1 MSGQVNVRNTY
12 YVMDT
17 PLVLQLIGMKPLPL
31 EIDGSKIEH
40 ILAHDGMSLDVLK
53 SLPAAISNPLMVLDS
68 YANRKVVVVE
78 LHDLNDATIIVPID
92 VDQRRGH
99 TIVNILNNA
108 YGKNPREKNPDG
120 SWTQKKGTDFS
131 WFVRE
136 NIEKGRVLYI
146 DIEKSTQWT
155 RSDRGDSPNGGN
167 SLNALSN
174 FIISEDFQKVKTRSD
189 LERFTKEKEE
199 EKNMSTYLDRDT
211 FFKDKEDGVN
221 LITNDSW
228 FKFDEKWL
236 HDWVEEQG
244 RWESFEHFEVTYTD
258 DDVYSA
264 KFDAEEAGLTIK
276 ETLTEEGTRKYGDT
290 EIQGWVENVMYQEM
304 SRIGEEKGAV
314 ITDTTADVYHQEIS
328 DSLTVAEESLEDNA
342 AKELRGIADDLH
354 TSMKNVEEAEQTCGA
369 DQETWDGYATRHEN
383 IVRRIEAAGD
393 ARSEGKSEEEC
404 SDALIDAQES
414 LREGTAYMEER
425 CAAILRR
432 EKEYQEELAG
442 LRARIEELER
452 EREVRAQLPEELARC
467 LAASTEFLAAVEDLR
482 REAKAQPRIIASEMY
497 STSRRAVKDA
507 YYSVKLAPTKVKN
520 YLRQRA
526 QKAIDGVL
534 HSVASVFDEG
544 IAALEQRRAGILRKS
559 HEMQSASEFYRDAL
573 EEALKDSKAERSM
586 ETERTIARSMAKA
599 GFGAYAIEKV
609 LRAESPYRKEMEQGD
624 AKNIAKDAVQ
634 ETKEQREEKTR

>member
-1 MSGQVNVRNTY
+1 MLEKSWDKMSIEEQERVRKEEQEKFSRMYPIVASANAIHANTAAAARKMAIEY
-12 YVMDT
+12 WKKNHPNGVTINTIIGDVDIDT
-17 PLVLQLIGMKPLPL
+17 KSIKDSLFHGLVQGKLDAVPTLKAGMEKAAY
-31 EIDGSKIEH
+31 ISTMKDFDG
-40 ILAHDGMSLDVLK
+40 
-53 SLPAAISNPLMVLDS
+53 NPLQNHFFL
-68 YANRKVVVVE
+68 YK
-78 LHDLNDATIIVPID
+78 
-92 VDQRRGH
+92 
-99 TIVNILNNA
+99 
-108 YGKNPREKNPDG
+108 
-120 SWTQKKGTDFS
+120 TDFS
-131 WFVRE
+131 GEE
-136 NIEKGRVLYI
+136 NYVLCRIRTNNAKQRLYI
-146 DIEKSTQWT
+146 HEVMKASEFVQQKSDALQSQLANGNHQQLRGIALYKNIITDFLQGVNGSFYPEKK
-155 RSDRGDSPNGGN
+155 
-167 SLNALSN
+167 
-174 FIISEDFQKVKTRSD
+174 E
-189 LERFTKEKEE
+189 EKE
-199 EKNMSTYLDRDT
+199 M
-211 FFKDKEDGVN
+211 
-221 LITNDSW
+221 
-228 FKFDEKWL
+228 
-236 HDWVEEQG
+236 
-244 RWESFEHFEVTYTD
+244 
-258 DDVYSA
+258 
-264 KFDAEEAGLTIK
+264 
-276 ETLTEEGTRKYGDT
+276 
-290 EIQGWVENVMYQEM
+290 
-304 SRIGEEKGAV
+304 AV
-314 ITDTTADVYHQEIS
+314 SNASMYHQEIA
-328 DSLTVAEESLEDNA
+328 DSLTVAEESLHEEDA
-342 AKELRGIADDLH
+342 AQLH
-354 TSMKNVEEAEQTCGA
+354 RAVKNLHVSMEKVEEAEQTCGA

-467 LAASTEFLAAVEDLR
+467 LAASTECLAAVEDLR

-497 STSRRAVKDA
+497 ATSRRAVKDA
-507 YYSVKLAPTKVKN
+507 YYSIKLAPTKVKN

>member
-1 MSGQVNVRNTY
+1 MLEKSWDKMSIEEQERVRKEEQEKFSRMYPIVASANAIHANTAAAARKMAIEY
-12 YVMDT
+12 WKKNHPNGVTINTIIGDVDIDT
-17 PLVLQLIGMKPLPL
+17 KSIKDSLFHGLVQGKLDAVPTLKAGMEKAAY
-31 EIDGSKIEH
+31 ISTMKDFDG
-40 ILAHDGMSLDVLK
+40 
-53 SLPAAISNPLMVLDS
+53 NPLQNHFFL
-68 YANRKVVVVE
+68 YK
-78 LHDLNDATIIVPID
+78 
-92 VDQRRGH
+92 
-99 TIVNILNNA
+99 
-108 YGKNPREKNPDG
+108 
-120 SWTQKKGTDFS
+120 TDFS
-131 WFVRE
+131 GEE
-136 NIEKGRVLYI
+136 NYVLCRIRTNNAKQRLYI
-146 DIEKSTQWT
+146 HEVMKASEFVQQKSDALQSQLANGNHQQLRGIALYKNMITDFLQGVNGSFYPEKK
-155 RSDRGDSPNGGN
+155 
-167 SLNALSN
+167 
-174 FIISEDFQKVKTRSD
+174 E
-189 LERFTKEKEE
+189 EKE
-199 EKNMSTYLDRDT
+199 M
-211 FFKDKEDGVN
+211 
-221 LITNDSW
+221 
-228 FKFDEKWL
+228 
-236 HDWVEEQG
+236 
-244 RWESFEHFEVTYTD
+244 
-258 DDVYSA
+258 
-264 KFDAEEAGLTIK
+264 
-276 ETLTEEGTRKYGDT
+276 
-290 EIQGWVENVMYQEM
+290 
-304 SRIGEEKGAV
+304 AV
-314 ITDTTADVYHQEIS
+314 SNASMYHQEIA
-328 DSLTVAEESLEDNA
+328 DSLTVAEESLHEGE
-342 AKELRGIADDLH
+342 AKQLH
-354 TSMKNVEEAEQTCGA
+354 SAVKNLHVSMEKVEEAEQTCGA

>member
-1 MSGQVNVRNTY
+1 MLEKSWDKMSIEEQERVRKEEQEKFSRMYPIVASANAIHANTAAAARKMAIEY
-12 YVMDT
+12 WKKNHPNGVTINTIIGDVDIDT
-17 PLVLQLIGMKPLPL
+17 KSIKDSLFHGLVQGKLDAVPTLKAGMEKAAY
-31 EIDGSKIEH
+31 ISTMKDFDG
-40 ILAHDGMSLDVLK
+40 
-53 SLPAAISNPLMVLDS
+53 NPLQNHFFL
-68 YANRKVVVVE
+68 YK
-78 LHDLNDATIIVPID
+78 
-92 VDQRRGH
+92 
-99 TIVNILNNA
+99 
-108 YGKNPREKNPDG
+108 
-120 SWTQKKGTDFS
+120 TDFS
-131 WFVRE
+131 GEE
-136 NIEKGRVLYI
+136 NYVLCRIRTNDAKQRLYI
-146 DIEKSTQWT
+146 HEVMKASEFVQQKSDALQSQLANGNHQQLRGIALYKNMITDFLQGVNGSFYPEK
-155 RSDRGDSPNGGN
+155 
-167 SLNALSN
+167 
-174 FIISEDFQKVKTRSD
+174 
-189 LERFTKEKEE
+189 KEE
-199 EKNMSTYLDRDT
+199 KKM
-211 FFKDKEDGVN
+211 
-221 LITNDSW
+221 
-228 FKFDEKWL
+228 
-236 HDWVEEQG
+236 
-244 RWESFEHFEVTYTD
+244 
-258 DDVYSA
+258 
-264 KFDAEEAGLTIK
+264 
-276 ETLTEEGTRKYGDT
+276 
-290 EIQGWVENVMYQEM
+290 
-304 SRIGEEKGAV
+304 AV
-314 ITDTTADVYHQEIS
+314 SNASMYHQEIA
-328 DSLTVAEESLEDNA
+328 DSLTVAEESLHEKDA
-342 AKELRGIADDLH
+342 AQLH
-354 TSMKNVEEAEQTCGA
+354 RAVKNLHVSMEKVEEAEQTCGA
-369 DQETWDGYATRHEN
+369 DQETWDGYAARHDN

>member
-1 MSGQVNVRNTY
+1 MLEKSWDKMSIEEQERVRKEEQEKFSRMYPIVASANAIHANTAAAARKMAIEY
-12 YVMDT
+12 WKKNHPNGVTINTIIGDVDIDT
-17 PLVLQLIGMKPLPL
+17 KSIKDSLFHGLVQGKLDAVPTLKAGMEKAAY
-31 EIDGSKIEH
+31 ISTMKDFDG
-40 ILAHDGMSLDVLK
+40 
-53 SLPAAISNPLMVLDS
+53 NPLQNHFFL
-68 YANRKVVVVE
+68 YK
-78 LHDLNDATIIVPID
+78 
-92 VDQRRGH
+92 
-99 TIVNILNNA
+99 
-108 YGKNPREKNPDG
+108 
-120 SWTQKKGTDFS
+120 TDFS
-131 WFVRE
+131 GEE
-136 NIEKGRVLYI
+136 NYVLCRIRTNNAKQRLYI
-146 DIEKSTQWT
+146 HEVMKASEFVQQKSDALQ
-155 RSDRGDSPNGGN
+155 SQLANGNHQQLRGIALYKNMITDFLQGVNG
-167 SLNALSN
+167 S
-174 FIISEDFQKVKTRSD
+174 FYPEQ
-189 LERFTKEKEE
+189 KEE
-199 EKNMSTYLDRDT
+199 KKM
-211 FFKDKEDGVN
+211 
-221 LITNDSW
+221 
-228 FKFDEKWL
+228 
-236 HDWVEEQG
+236 
-244 RWESFEHFEVTYTD
+244 
-258 DDVYSA
+258 
-264 KFDAEEAGLTIK
+264 
-276 ETLTEEGTRKYGDT
+276 
-290 EIQGWVENVMYQEM
+290 
-304 SRIGEEKGAV
+304 AV
-314 ITDTTADVYHQEIS
+314 SNAAMYHQEIA
-328 DSLTVAEESLEDNA
+328 DSLTVAEESLHEEE
-342 AKELRGIADDLH
+342 AKQLH
-354 TSMKNVEEAEQTCGA
+354 SAVKNLHVSMEKVEEAEQTCGA
-369 DQETWDGYATRHEN
+369 DQERWDGSAARHEY
-383 IVRRIEAAGD
+383 IVRRIEAAAA
-393 ARSEGKSEEEC
+393 ARSAGKSEEEC

>member
-1 MSGQVNVRNTY
+1 MLEKSWDKMSIEEQERVRKEEQEKFSRMYPIVASANAIHANTAAAARKMAIEY
-12 YVMDT
+12 WKKNHPNGVTINTIIGDVDIDT
-17 PLVLQLIGMKPLPL
+17 KSIKDSLFHGLVQGKLDAVPTLKAGMEKAAY
-31 EIDGSKIEH
+31 ISTMKDFDG
-40 ILAHDGMSLDVLK
+40 
-53 SLPAAISNPLMVLDS
+53 NPLQNHFFL
-68 YANRKVVVVE
+68 YK
-78 LHDLNDATIIVPID
+78 
-92 VDQRRGH
+92 
-99 TIVNILNNA
+99 
-108 YGKNPREKNPDG
+108 
-120 SWTQKKGTDFS
+120 TDFS
-131 WFVRE
+131 GEE
-136 NIEKGRVLYI
+136 NYVLCRIRTNDAKQRLYI
-146 DIEKSTQWT
+146 HEVMKASEFVQQKSDALQ
-155 RSDRGDSPNGGN
+155 SQLANGNHQQLRGIALYKNMITDFLKGVNG
-167 SLNALSN
+167 S
-174 FIISEDFQKVKTRSD
+174 FYPEQ
-189 LERFTKEKEE
+189 KEE
-199 EKNMSTYLDRDT
+199 KKM
-211 FFKDKEDGVN
+211 
-221 LITNDSW
+221 
-228 FKFDEKWL
+228 
-236 HDWVEEQG
+236 
-244 RWESFEHFEVTYTD
+244 
-258 DDVYSA
+258 
-264 KFDAEEAGLTIK
+264 
-276 ETLTEEGTRKYGDT
+276 
-290 EIQGWVENVMYQEM
+290 
-304 SRIGEEKGAV
+304 AV
-314 ITDTTADVYHQEIS
+314 SNATMYHQEIAN
-328 DSLTVAEESLEDNA
+328 SLTVAEESLHEEDA
-342 AKELRGIADDLH
+342 AQLH
-354 TSMKNVEEAEQTCGA
+354 RAVKNLHVSMEKVEEAEQTCGA
-369 DQETWDGYATRHEN
+369 DQETWDGYAARHEN

-507 YYSVKLAPTKVKN
+507 DYSVKLAPTKVKK

>member
-1 MSGQVNVRNTY
+1 MLEKSWDKMSIEEQERVRKEEQEKFSRMYPIVASANAIHANTAAAARKMAIEY
-12 YVMDT
+12 WKKNHPNGVTINTIIGDVDIDT
-17 PLVLQLIGMKPLPL
+17 KSIKDSLFHGLVQGKLDAVPTLKAGMEKAAY
-31 EIDGSKIEH
+31 ISTMKDFDG
-40 ILAHDGMSLDVLK
+40 
-53 SLPAAISNPLMVLDS
+53 NPLQNHFFL
-68 YANRKVVVVE
+68 YK
-78 LHDLNDATIIVPID
+78 
-92 VDQRRGH
+92 
-99 TIVNILNNA
+99 
-108 YGKNPREKNPDG
+108 
-120 SWTQKKGTDFS
+120 TDFS
-131 WFVRE
+131 GEE
-136 NIEKGRVLYI
+136 NYVLCRIRTNNAKQRLYI
-146 DIEKSTQWT
+146 HEVMKASEFVQQKSDALQSQLANGNHQQLRGIALYKNIITDFLQGVNGSFYPEKK
-155 RSDRGDSPNGGN
+155 
-167 SLNALSN
+167 
-174 FIISEDFQKVKTRSD
+174 E
-189 LERFTKEKEE
+189 EKE
-199 EKNMSTYLDRDT
+199 M
-211 FFKDKEDGVN
+211 
-221 LITNDSW
+221 
-228 FKFDEKWL
+228 
-236 HDWVEEQG
+236 
-244 RWESFEHFEVTYTD
+244 
-258 DDVYSA
+258 
-264 KFDAEEAGLTIK
+264 
-276 ETLTEEGTRKYGDT
+276 
-290 EIQGWVENVMYQEM
+290 
-304 SRIGEEKGAV
+304 AV
-314 ITDTTADVYHQEIS
+314 SNASMYHQEIA
-328 DSLTVAEESLEDNA
+328 DSLTVAEESLHEEDA
-342 AKELRGIADDLH
+342 AQLH
-354 TSMKNVEEAEQTCGA
+354 RAVKNLHVSMEKVEEAEQTCGA

-497 STSRRAVKDA
+497 ATSRRAVKDA
-507 YYSVKLAPTKVKN
+507 YYSIKLAPTKVKN

>member
-1 MSGQVNVRNTY
+1 MLEKSWDKMSIEEQERVRKEEQEKFSRMYPIVASANAIHANTAAAARKMAIEY
-12 YVMDT
+12 WKKNHPNGVTINTIIGDVDIDT
-17 PLVLQLIGMKPLPL
+17 KSIKDSLFHGLVQGKLDAVPTLKAGMEKAAY
-31 EIDGSKIEH
+31 ISTMKDFDG
-40 ILAHDGMSLDVLK
+40 
-53 SLPAAISNPLMVLDS
+53 NPLQNHFFL
-68 YANRKVVVVE
+68 YK
-78 LHDLNDATIIVPID
+78 
-92 VDQRRGH
+92 
-99 TIVNILNNA
+99 
-108 YGKNPREKNPDG
+108 
-120 SWTQKKGTDFS
+120 TDFS
-131 WFVRE
+131 GEE
-136 NIEKGRVLYI
+136 NYVLCRIRTNNAKQRLYI
-146 DIEKSTQWT
+146 HEVMKASEFVQQKSDALQSQLANGNHQQLRGIALYKNMITDFLQGVNGSFYPEKK
-155 RSDRGDSPNGGN
+155 
-167 SLNALSN
+167 
-174 FIISEDFQKVKTRSD
+174 E
-189 LERFTKEKEE
+189 EKE
-199 EKNMSTYLDRDT
+199 M
-211 FFKDKEDGVN
+211 
-221 LITNDSW
+221 
-228 FKFDEKWL
+228 
-236 HDWVEEQG
+236 
-244 RWESFEHFEVTYTD
+244 
-258 DDVYSA
+258 
-264 KFDAEEAGLTIK
+264 
-276 ETLTEEGTRKYGDT
+276 
-290 EIQGWVENVMYQEM
+290 
-304 SRIGEEKGAV
+304 AV
-314 ITDTTADVYHQEIS
+314 SNASMYHQEIA
-328 DSLTVAEESLEDNA
+328 DSLTVAEESLHEEE
-342 AKELRGIADDLH
+342 AKQLH
-354 TSMKNVEEAEQTCGA
+354 SAVKNLHVSMEKVEEAEQTCGA

-599 GFGAYAIEKV
+599 GFGVYAIEKV

>member
-1 MSGQVNVRNTY
+1 MLEKSWDKMSIEEQERVRSVEQKKFAQMQPIAASSNVIHEEITSVARKKAIAYWKKHYPHGVTIDTVIGDVQIDAKSIKDSLAHGIGQKKLDVIQTLNSGVTNAAYLGALRDFDGKPILNHFFLY
-12 YVMDT
+12 KADLDNEAHYVICRIKDAFNQKRLYIHEVAPEREFFKQKSDT
-17 PLVLQLIGMKPLPL
+17 LQTQPANQGYLQLRGIALF
-31 EIDGSKIEH
+31 
-40 ILAHDGMSLDVLK
+40 K
-53 SLPAAISNPLMVLDS
+53 SMI
-68 YANRKVVVVE
+68 
-78 LHDLNDATIIVPID
+78 
-92 VDQRRGH
+92 
-99 TIVNILNNA
+99 
-108 YGKNPREKNPDG
+108 
-120 SWTQKKGTDFS
+120 TDFL
-131 WFVRE
+131 
-136 NIEKGRVLYI
+136 KGV
-146 DIEKSTQWT
+146 
-155 RSDRGDSPNGGN
+155 NG
-167 SLNALSN
+167 S
-174 FIISEDFQKVKTRSD
+174 FYPEQ
-189 LERFTKEKEE
+189 KEE
-199 EKNMSTYLDRDT
+199 KKM
-211 FFKDKEDGVN
+211 
-221 LITNDSW
+221 
-228 FKFDEKWL
+228 
-236 HDWVEEQG
+236 
-244 RWESFEHFEVTYTD
+244 
-258 DDVYSA
+258 
-264 KFDAEEAGLTIK
+264 
-276 ETLTEEGTRKYGDT
+276 
-290 EIQGWVENVMYQEM
+290 
-304 SRIGEEKGAV
+304 AV
-314 ITDTTADVYHQEIS
+314 SNAAMYHQEIA
-328 DSLTVAEESLEDNA
+328 DSLTVAEESLHEKDA
-342 AKELRGIADDLH
+342 AQLH
-354 TSMKNVEEAEQTCGA
+354 RAVKNLHVSMEKVEEAEQTCGA
-369 DQETWDGYATRHEN
+369 DQETWDGYAARHEN

-507 YYSVKLAPTKVKN
+507 YYSIKLAPTKVKN

-624 AKNIAKDAVQ
+624 AKNITKDAVQ

>member
-1 MSGQVNVRNTY
+1 MLEKSWDKMSIEEQERVRKEEQEKFSRMYPIVASANAIHANTAAAARKMAIEY
-12 YVMDT
+12 WKKNHPNGVTINTIIGDVDIDT
-17 PLVLQLIGMKPLPL
+17 KSIKDSLFHGLVQGELDAVPTLKAGMEKAAY
-31 EIDGSKIEH
+31 ISTMKDFDG
-40 ILAHDGMSLDVLK
+40 
-53 SLPAAISNPLMVLDS
+53 NPLQNHFFL
-68 YANRKVVVVE
+68 YK
-78 LHDLNDATIIVPID
+78 
-92 VDQRRGH
+92 
-99 TIVNILNNA
+99 
-108 YGKNPREKNPDG
+108 
-120 SWTQKKGTDFS
+120 TDFS
-131 WFVRE
+131 GEE
-136 NIEKGRVLYI
+136 NYVLCRIRTNNAKQRLYI
-146 DIEKSTQWT
+146 HEVMKASEFVQQKSDALQSQLANGNHQQLRGIALYKNMITDFLQGVNGSFYPEKK
-155 RSDRGDSPNGGN
+155 
-167 SLNALSN
+167 
-174 FIISEDFQKVKTRSD
+174 E
-189 LERFTKEKEE
+189 EKE
-199 EKNMSTYLDRDT
+199 M
-211 FFKDKEDGVN
+211 
-221 LITNDSW
+221 
-228 FKFDEKWL
+228 
-236 HDWVEEQG
+236 
-244 RWESFEHFEVTYTD
+244 
-258 DDVYSA
+258 
-264 KFDAEEAGLTIK
+264 
-276 ETLTEEGTRKYGDT
+276 
-290 EIQGWVENVMYQEM
+290 
-304 SRIGEEKGAV
+304 AV
-314 ITDTTADVYHQEIS
+314 SNASMYHQEIA
-328 DSLTVAEESLEDNA
+328 DSLTVAEESLHEGE
-342 AKELRGIADDLH
+342 AKQLH
-354 TSMKNVEEAEQTCGA
+354 SAVKNLHVSMEKVEEAEQTCGA
-369 DQETWDGYATRHEN
+369 DQETWDGYAARHEN

>member
-1 MSGQVNVRNTY
+1 MNLMGRKKGNIMLEKSWDKMSIEEQERVRKEEQEKFSRMYPIVASANAIHANTAAAARKMAIEY
-12 YVMDT
+12 WKKNHPNGVTINTIIGDVDIDT
-17 PLVLQLIGMKPLPL
+17 KSIKDSLFHGLVQGKLDAVPTLKAGMEKAAY
-31 EIDGSKIEH
+31 ISTMKDFDG
-40 ILAHDGMSLDVLK
+40 
-53 SLPAAISNPLMVLDS
+53 NPLQNHFFL
-68 YANRKVVVVE
+68 YK
-78 LHDLNDATIIVPID
+78 
-92 VDQRRGH
+92 
-99 TIVNILNNA
+99 
-108 YGKNPREKNPDG
+108 
-120 SWTQKKGTDFS
+120 TDFS
-131 WFVRE
+131 GEE
-136 NIEKGRVLYI
+136 NYVLCRIRTNDAKQRLYI
-146 DIEKSTQWT
+146 HEVMKASEFVQQKSDALQ
-155 RSDRGDSPNGGN
+155 SQLANGNHQQLRGIALYKNMITDFLQGVNG
-167 SLNALSN
+167 S
-174 FIISEDFQKVKTRSD
+174 FYPEQ
-189 LERFTKEKEE
+189 KEE
-199 EKNMSTYLDRDT
+199 KKM
-211 FFKDKEDGVN
+211 
-221 LITNDSW
+221 
-228 FKFDEKWL
+228 
-236 HDWVEEQG
+236 
-244 RWESFEHFEVTYTD
+244 
-258 DDVYSA
+258 
-264 KFDAEEAGLTIK
+264 
-276 ETLTEEGTRKYGDT
+276 
-290 EIQGWVENVMYQEM
+290 
-304 SRIGEEKGAV
+304 AV
-314 ITDTTADVYHQEIS
+314 SNAAMYHQEIA
-328 DSLTVAEESLEDNA
+328 DSLTVAEESLHEEDA
-342 AKELRGIADDLH
+342 AQLH
-354 TSMKNVEEAEQTCGA
+354 RAVKNLHVSMEKVEEAEQTCGA

-573 EEALKDSKAERSM
+573 EEALKDSKSERSM

>member
-1 MSGQVNVRNTY
+1 MLEKSWDKMSIEEQERVRKEEQEKFSRMYPIVASANAIHANTAAAARKMAIEY
-12 YVMDT
+12 WKKNHPNGVTINTIIGDVDIDT
-17 PLVLQLIGMKPLPL
+17 KSIKDSLFHGLVQGKLDAVPTLKAGMEKAAY
-31 EIDGSKIEH
+31 ISTMKDFDG
-40 ILAHDGMSLDVLK
+40 
-53 SLPAAISNPLMVLDS
+53 NPLQNHFFL
-68 YANRKVVVVE
+68 YK
-78 LHDLNDATIIVPID
+78 
-92 VDQRRGH
+92 
-99 TIVNILNNA
+99 
-108 YGKNPREKNPDG
+108 
-120 SWTQKKGTDFS
+120 TDFS
-131 WFVRE
+131 GEE
-136 NIEKGRVLYI
+136 NYVLCRIRTNNAKQRLYI
-146 DIEKSTQWT
+146 HEVMKASEFVQQKSDALQ
-155 RSDRGDSPNGGN
+155 SQLANGNHQQLRGIALYKNMITDFLKGVNG
-167 SLNALSN
+167 S
-174 FIISEDFQKVKTRSD
+174 FYPEQ
-189 LERFTKEKEE
+189 KEE
-199 EKNMSTYLDRDT
+199 KKM
-211 FFKDKEDGVN
+211 
-221 LITNDSW
+221 
-228 FKFDEKWL
+228 
-236 HDWVEEQG
+236 
-244 RWESFEHFEVTYTD
+244 
-258 DDVYSA
+258 
-264 KFDAEEAGLTIK
+264 
-276 ETLTEEGTRKYGDT
+276 
-290 EIQGWVENVMYQEM
+290 
-304 SRIGEEKGAV
+304 AV
-314 ITDTTADVYHQEIS
+314 SNATMYHQEIAN
-328 DSLTVAEESLEDNA
+328 SLTVAEESLHEEDA
-342 AKELRGIADDLH
+342 AQLH
-354 TSMKNVEEAEQTCGA
+354 RAVKNLHVSMEKVEEAEQTCGA
-369 DQETWDGYATRHEN
+369 DQETWDGYAARHEN

-573 EEALKDSKAERSM
+573 EEALKDSKSERSM

>member
-1 MSGQVNVRNTY
+1 MLEKSWDKMSIEEQERVRKEEQEKFSRMYPIVASANAIHANTAAAARKMAIEY
-12 YVMDT
+12 WKKNHPNGVTINTIIGDVDIDT
-17 PLVLQLIGMKPLPL
+17 KSIKDSLFHGLVQGKLDAVPTLKAGMEKAAY
-31 EIDGSKIEH
+31 ISTMKDFDG
-40 ILAHDGMSLDVLK
+40 
-53 SLPAAISNPLMVLDS
+53 NPLQNHFFL
-68 YANRKVVVVE
+68 YK
-78 LHDLNDATIIVPID
+78 
-92 VDQRRGH
+92 
-99 TIVNILNNA
+99 
-108 YGKNPREKNPDG
+108 
-120 SWTQKKGTDFS
+120 TDFS
-131 WFVRE
+131 GEE
-136 NIEKGRVLYI
+136 NYVLCRIRTNDAKQRLYI
-146 DIEKSTQWT
+146 HEVMKASEFVQQKSDALQ
-155 RSDRGDSPNGGN
+155 SQLANGNHQQLRGIALYKNMITDFLKGVNG
-167 SLNALSN
+167 S
-174 FIISEDFQKVKTRSD
+174 FYPEQ
-189 LERFTKEKEE
+189 KEE
-199 EKNMSTYLDRDT
+199 KKM
-211 FFKDKEDGVN
+211 
-221 LITNDSW
+221 
-228 FKFDEKWL
+228 
-236 HDWVEEQG
+236 
-244 RWESFEHFEVTYTD
+244 
-258 DDVYSA
+258 
-264 KFDAEEAGLTIK
+264 
-276 ETLTEEGTRKYGDT
+276 
-290 EIQGWVENVMYQEM
+290 
-304 SRIGEEKGAV
+304 AV
-314 ITDTTADVYHQEIS
+314 SNATMYHQEIAN
-328 DSLTVAEESLEDNA
+328 SLTVAEESLHEEDA
-342 AKELRGIADDLH
+342 AQLH
-354 TSMKNVEEAEQTCGA
+354 RAVKNLHVSMEKVEEAEQTCGA
-369 DQETWDGYATRHEN
+369 DQETWDGYAARHEN

-507 YYSVKLAPTKVKN
+507 YYSIKLAPTKVKN

-586 ETERTIARSMAKA
+586 ETERTIARNMAKA

>member
-1 MSGQVNVRNTY
+1 MLEKSWDKMSIEEQERVRKEEQEKFSRMYPIVASANAIHANTAAAARKMAIEY
-12 YVMDT
+12 WKKNHPNGVTINTIIGDVDIDT
-17 PLVLQLIGMKPLPL
+17 KSIKDSLFHGLVQGKLDAVPTLKAGMEKAAY
-31 EIDGSKIEH
+31 ISTMKDFDG
-40 ILAHDGMSLDVLK
+40 
-53 SLPAAISNPLMVLDS
+53 NPLQNHFFL
-68 YANRKVVVVE
+68 YK
-78 LHDLNDATIIVPID
+78 
-92 VDQRRGH
+92 
-99 TIVNILNNA
+99 
-108 YGKNPREKNPDG
+108 
-120 SWTQKKGTDFS
+120 TDFS
-131 WFVRE
+131 GEE
-136 NIEKGRVLYI
+136 NYVLCRIRTNDAKQRLYI
-146 DIEKSTQWT
+146 HEVMKASEFVQQKSDALQ
-155 RSDRGDSPNGGN
+155 SQLANGNHQQLRGIALYKNMITDFLKGVNG
-167 SLNALSN
+167 S
-174 FIISEDFQKVKTRSD
+174 FYPEQ
-189 LERFTKEKEE
+189 KEE
-199 EKNMSTYLDRDT
+199 KKM
-211 FFKDKEDGVN
+211 
-221 LITNDSW
+221 
-228 FKFDEKWL
+228 
-236 HDWVEEQG
+236 
-244 RWESFEHFEVTYTD
+244 
-258 DDVYSA
+258 
-264 KFDAEEAGLTIK
+264 
-276 ETLTEEGTRKYGDT
+276 
-290 EIQGWVENVMYQEM
+290 
-304 SRIGEEKGAV
+304 AV
-314 ITDTTADVYHQEIS
+314 SNAAMYHQEIA
-328 DSLTVAEESLEDNA
+328 DSLTVAEESLHEEDA
-342 AKELRGIADDLH
+342 AQLH
-354 TSMKNVEEAEQTCGA
+354 RAVKNLHVSMEKVEEAEQTCGA
-369 DQETWDGYATRHEN
+369 DQETWDGYAARHEN

>member
-1 MSGQVNVRNTY
+1 MLEKSWDKMSIEEQERVRKEEQEKFSRMYPIVASANAIHANTAAAARKMAIEYWKKNHPNGVTVNTIIGDVDI
-12 YVMDT
+12 DT
-17 PLVLQLIGMKPLPL
+17 KSIKDSLFHGLVQGKLDAVPTLKAGMEKAAY
-31 EIDGSKIEH
+31 ISTMKDFDG
-40 ILAHDGMSLDVLK
+40 
-53 SLPAAISNPLMVLDS
+53 NPLQNHFFL
-68 YANRKVVVVE
+68 YK
-78 LHDLNDATIIVPID
+78 
-92 VDQRRGH
+92 
-99 TIVNILNNA
+99 
-108 YGKNPREKNPDG
+108 
-120 SWTQKKGTDFS
+120 TDFS
-131 WFVRE
+131 GEE
-136 NIEKGRVLYI
+136 NYVLCRIRTNDAKQRLYI
-146 DIEKSTQWT
+146 HEVMKASEFVQQKSDALQSQLANGNHQQLRGIALYKNMITDFLQGVNGSFYPEK
-155 RSDRGDSPNGGN
+155 
-167 SLNALSN
+167 
-174 FIISEDFQKVKTRSD
+174 
-189 LERFTKEKEE
+189 KEE
-199 EKNMSTYLDRDT
+199 KKM
-211 FFKDKEDGVN
+211 
-221 LITNDSW
+221 
-228 FKFDEKWL
+228 
-236 HDWVEEQG
+236 
-244 RWESFEHFEVTYTD
+244 
-258 DDVYSA
+258 
-264 KFDAEEAGLTIK
+264 
-276 ETLTEEGTRKYGDT
+276 
-290 EIQGWVENVMYQEM
+290 
-304 SRIGEEKGAV
+304 AV
-314 ITDTTADVYHQEIS
+314 SNASMYHQEIA
-328 DSLTVAEESLEDNA
+328 DSLTVAEESLHEKDA
-342 AKELRGIADDLH
+342 AQLH
-354 TSMKNVEEAEQTCGA
+354 RAVKNLHVSMEKVEEAEQTCGA
-369 DQETWDGYATRHEN
+369 DQETWDGYAARHDN

>member
-1 MSGQVNVRNTY
+1 MLEKSWDKMSIEEQERVRKEEQEKFSRMYPIVASANAIHANTAAAARKMAIEY
-12 YVMDT
+12 WKKNHPNGVTINTIIGDVDIDT
-17 PLVLQLIGMKPLPL
+17 KSIKDSLFHGLVQGKLDAVPTLKAGMEKAAY
-31 EIDGSKIEH
+31 ISTMKDFDG
-40 ILAHDGMSLDVLK
+40 
-53 SLPAAISNPLMVLDS
+53 NPLQNHFFL
-68 YANRKVVVVE
+68 YK
-78 LHDLNDATIIVPID
+78 
-92 VDQRRGH
+92 
-99 TIVNILNNA
+99 
-108 YGKNPREKNPDG
+108 
-120 SWTQKKGTDFS
+120 TDFS
-131 WFVRE
+131 GEE
-136 NIEKGRVLYI
+136 NYVLCRIRTNDAKQRLYI
-146 DIEKSTQWT
+146 HEVMKASEFVQQKSDALQ
-155 RSDRGDSPNGGN
+155 SQLANGNHQQLRGIALYKNMITDFLQGVNG
-167 SLNALSN
+167 S
-174 FIISEDFQKVKTRSD
+174 FYPEQ
-189 LERFTKEKEE
+189 KEE
-199 EKNMSTYLDRDT
+199 KKM
-211 FFKDKEDGVN
+211 
-221 LITNDSW
+221 
-228 FKFDEKWL
+228 
-236 HDWVEEQG
+236 
-244 RWESFEHFEVTYTD
+244 
-258 DDVYSA
+258 
-264 KFDAEEAGLTIK
+264 
-276 ETLTEEGTRKYGDT
+276 
-290 EIQGWVENVMYQEM
+290 
-304 SRIGEEKGAV
+304 AV
-314 ITDTTADVYHQEIS
+314 SNAAMYHQEIAN
-328 DSLTVAEESLEDNA
+328 SLTSAEEFLHEEDA
-342 AKELRGIADDLH
+342 AQLH
-354 TSMKNVEEAEQTCGA
+354 RAVKNLHVSMEKVEEAEQTCGA
-369 DQETWDGYATRHEN
+369 DQETWDGYAARHEN

-609 LRAESPYRKEMEQGD
+609 LRSESPYRKEMEQGD

>member
-1 MSGQVNVRNTY
+1 MLEKSWDKMSIEEQERVRKEEQEKFSRMYPIVASANAIHANTAAAARKMAIEY
-12 YVMDT
+12 WKKNHPNGVTINTIIGDVDIDT
-17 PLVLQLIGMKPLPL
+17 KSIKDSLFHGLVQGKLDAVPTLKAGMEKAAY
-31 EIDGSKIEH
+31 ISTMKDFDG
-40 ILAHDGMSLDVLK
+40 
-53 SLPAAISNPLMVLDS
+53 NPLQNHFFL
-68 YANRKVVVVE
+68 YK
-78 LHDLNDATIIVPID
+78 
-92 VDQRRGH
+92 
-99 TIVNILNNA
+99 
-108 YGKNPREKNPDG
+108 
-120 SWTQKKGTDFS
+120 TDFS
-131 WFVRE
+131 GEE
-136 NIEKGRVLYI
+136 NYVLCRIRTNDAKQRLYI
-146 DIEKSTQWT
+146 HEVMKASEFVQQKSDALQSQLANGNHQQLRGIALYKNMITDFLQGVNGSFYPEK
-155 RSDRGDSPNGGN
+155 
-167 SLNALSN
+167 
-174 FIISEDFQKVKTRSD
+174 
-189 LERFTKEKEE
+189 KEE
-199 EKNMSTYLDRDT
+199 KKM
-211 FFKDKEDGVN
+211 
-221 LITNDSW
+221 
-228 FKFDEKWL
+228 
-236 HDWVEEQG
+236 
-244 RWESFEHFEVTYTD
+244 
-258 DDVYSA
+258 
-264 KFDAEEAGLTIK
+264 
-276 ETLTEEGTRKYGDT
+276 
-290 EIQGWVENVMYQEM
+290 
-304 SRIGEEKGAV
+304 AV
-314 ITDTTADVYHQEIS
+314 SNASMYHQEIA
-328 DSLTVAEESLEDNA
+328 DSLTVAEESLHEKDA
-342 AKELRGIADDLH
+342 AQLH
-354 TSMKNVEEAEQTCGA
+354 RAVKNLHVSMEKVEEAEQTCGA
-369 DQETWDGYATRHEN
+369 DQETWDGYAARHDN

-507 YYSVKLAPTKVKN
+507 YYSIKLAPTKVKN

-573 EEALKDSKAERSM
+573 EKALKDSKSERSM

>member
-1 MSGQVNVRNTY
+1 MNLMGRKKGNIMLEKSWDKMSIEEQERVRKEEQEKFSRMYPIVASANAIHANTAAAARKMAIEY
-12 YVMDT
+12 WKKNHPNGVTINTIIGDVDIDT
-17 PLVLQLIGMKPLPL
+17 KSIKDSLFHGLVQGKLDAVPTLKAGMEKAAY
-31 EIDGSKIEH
+31 ISTMKDFDG
-40 ILAHDGMSLDVLK
+40 
-53 SLPAAISNPLMVLDS
+53 NPLQNHFFL
-68 YANRKVVVVE
+68 YK
-78 LHDLNDATIIVPID
+78 
-92 VDQRRGH
+92 
-99 TIVNILNNA
+99 
-108 YGKNPREKNPDG
+108 
-120 SWTQKKGTDFS
+120 TDFS
-131 WFVRE
+131 GEE
-136 NIEKGRVLYI
+136 NYVLCRIRTNDAKQRLYI
-146 DIEKSTQWT
+146 HEVMKASEFVQQKSDALQ
-155 RSDRGDSPNGGN
+155 SQLANGNHQQLRGIALYKNMITDFLKGVNG
-167 SLNALSN
+167 S
-174 FIISEDFQKVKTRSD
+174 FYPEQ
-189 LERFTKEKEE
+189 KEE
-199 EKNMSTYLDRDT
+199 KKM
-211 FFKDKEDGVN
+211 
-221 LITNDSW
+221 
-228 FKFDEKWL
+228 
-236 HDWVEEQG
+236 
-244 RWESFEHFEVTYTD
+244 
-258 DDVYSA
+258 
-264 KFDAEEAGLTIK
+264 
-276 ETLTEEGTRKYGDT
+276 
-290 EIQGWVENVMYQEM
+290 
-304 SRIGEEKGAV
+304 AV
-314 ITDTTADVYHQEIS
+314 SNATMYHQEIAN
-328 DSLTVAEESLEDNA
+328 SLTVAEESLHEKDA
-342 AKELRGIADDLH
+342 AQLH
-354 TSMKNVEEAEQTCGA
+354 RAVKNLHVSMEKVEEAEQTCGA
-369 DQETWDGYATRHEN
+369 DQETWDGYAARHDN

-573 EEALKDSKAERSM
+573 EEALKDSKSERSM

>member
-1 MSGQVNVRNTY
+1 MLEKSWDKMSIEEQERVRKEEQEKFSRMYPIVASANAIHANTAAAARKMAIEY
-12 YVMDT
+12 WKKNHPNGVTINTIIGDVDIDT
-17 PLVLQLIGMKPLPL
+17 KSIKDSLFHGLVQGKLDAVPTLKAGMEKAAY
-31 EIDGSKIEH
+31 ISTMKDFDG
-40 ILAHDGMSLDVLK
+40 
-53 SLPAAISNPLMVLDS
+53 NPLQNHFFL
-68 YANRKVVVVE
+68 YK
-78 LHDLNDATIIVPID
+78 
-92 VDQRRGH
+92 
-99 TIVNILNNA
+99 
-108 YGKNPREKNPDG
+108 
-120 SWTQKKGTDFS
+120 TDFS
-131 WFVRE
+131 GEE
-136 NIEKGRVLYI
+136 NYVLCRIRTNDAKQRLYI
-146 DIEKSTQWT
+146 HEVMKASEFVQQKSDALQ
-155 RSDRGDSPNGGN
+155 SQLANGNHQQLRGIALYKNMITDFLKGVNG
-167 SLNALSN
+167 S
-174 FIISEDFQKVKTRSD
+174 FYPEQ
-189 LERFTKEKEE
+189 KEE
-199 EKNMSTYLDRDT
+199 KKM
-211 FFKDKEDGVN
+211 
-221 LITNDSW
+221 
-228 FKFDEKWL
+228 
-236 HDWVEEQG
+236 
-244 RWESFEHFEVTYTD
+244 
-258 DDVYSA
+258 
-264 KFDAEEAGLTIK
+264 
-276 ETLTEEGTRKYGDT
+276 
-290 EIQGWVENVMYQEM
+290 
-304 SRIGEEKGAV
+304 AV
-314 ITDTTADVYHQEIS
+314 SNATMYHQEIA
-328 DSLTVAEESLEDNA
+328 DSLTVAEESLHEEDA
-342 AKELRGIADDLH
+342 AQLH
-354 TSMKNVEEAEQTCGA
+354 RAVKNLHVSMEKVEEAEQTCGA
-369 DQETWDGYATRHEN
+369 DQETWDGYAARHEN

-573 EEALKDSKAERSM
+573 EEALKDSKSERSM

>member
-1 MSGQVNVRNTY
+1 MLEKSWDKMSIEEQERVRKEEQEKFSRMYPIVASANAIHANTAAAARKMAIEY
-12 YVMDT
+12 WKKNHPNGVTINTIIGDVDIDT
-17 PLVLQLIGMKPLPL
+17 KSIKDSLFHGLVQGKLDAVPTLKAGMEKAAY
-31 EIDGSKIEH
+31 ISTMKDFDG
-40 ILAHDGMSLDVLK
+40 
-53 SLPAAISNPLMVLDS
+53 NPLQNHFFL
-68 YANRKVVVVE
+68 YK
-78 LHDLNDATIIVPID
+78 
-92 VDQRRGH
+92 
-99 TIVNILNNA
+99 
-108 YGKNPREKNPDG
+108 
-120 SWTQKKGTDFS
+120 TDFS
-131 WFVRE
+131 GEE
-136 NIEKGRVLYI
+136 NYVLCRIRTNNAKQRLYI
-146 DIEKSTQWT
+146 HEVMKASEFVQQKSDALQ
-155 RSDRGDSPNGGN
+155 SQLANGNHQQLRGIALYKNMITDFLQGVNG
-167 SLNALSN
+167 S
-174 FIISEDFQKVKTRSD
+174 FYPEQK
-189 LERFTKEKEE
+189 EEKE
-199 EKNMSTYLDRDT
+199 M
-211 FFKDKEDGVN
+211 
-221 LITNDSW
+221 
-228 FKFDEKWL
+228 
-236 HDWVEEQG
+236 
-244 RWESFEHFEVTYTD
+244 
-258 DDVYSA
+258 
-264 KFDAEEAGLTIK
+264 
-276 ETLTEEGTRKYGDT
+276 
-290 EIQGWVENVMYQEM
+290 
-304 SRIGEEKGAV
+304 AV
-314 ITDTTADVYHQEIS
+314 SNASMYHQEIAN
-328 DSLTVAEESLEDNA
+328 SLTVAEESLHEEDA
-342 AKELRGIADDLH
+342 AQLH
-354 TSMKNVEEAEQTCGA
+354 RAVKNLHVSMEKVEEAEQTCGA
-369 DQETWDGYATRHEN
+369 DQETWDGYAARHEN

-393 ARSEGKSEEEC
+393 ARSEGKSEDEC

>member
-1 MSGQVNVRNTY
+1 MLEKSWDKMSIEEQERVRKEEQEKFSRMYPIVASANAIHANTAAAARKMAIEYWKKNHPNGVTVNTIIGDVDI
-12 YVMDT
+12 DT
-17 PLVLQLIGMKPLPL
+17 KSIKDSLFHGLVQGKLDAVPTLKAGMEKAAY
-31 EIDGSKIEH
+31 ISTMKDFDG
-40 ILAHDGMSLDVLK
+40 
-53 SLPAAISNPLMVLDS
+53 NPLQNHFFL
-68 YANRKVVVVE
+68 YK
-78 LHDLNDATIIVPID
+78 
-92 VDQRRGH
+92 
-99 TIVNILNNA
+99 
-108 YGKNPREKNPDG
+108 
-120 SWTQKKGTDFS
+120 TDFS
-131 WFVRE
+131 GEE
-136 NIEKGRVLYI
+136 NYVLCRIRTNNAKQRLYI
-146 DIEKSTQWT
+146 HEVMKASEFVQQKSDALQSQLANGNHQQLRGIALYKNMITDFLQGVNGSFYPEKK
-155 RSDRGDSPNGGN
+155 
-167 SLNALSN
+167 
-174 FIISEDFQKVKTRSD
+174 E
-189 LERFTKEKEE
+189 EKE
-199 EKNMSTYLDRDT
+199 M
-211 FFKDKEDGVN
+211 
-221 LITNDSW
+221 
-228 FKFDEKWL
+228 
-236 HDWVEEQG
+236 
-244 RWESFEHFEVTYTD
+244 
-258 DDVYSA
+258 
-264 KFDAEEAGLTIK
+264 
-276 ETLTEEGTRKYGDT
+276 
-290 EIQGWVENVMYQEM
+290 
-304 SRIGEEKGAV
+304 AV
-314 ITDTTADVYHQEIS
+314 SNASMYHQEIA
-328 DSLTVAEESLEDNA
+328 DSLTVAEESLHEEE
-342 AKELRGIADDLH
+342 AKQLH
-354 TSMKNVEEAEQTCGA
+354 SAVKNLHVSMEKVEEAEQTCGA

-507 YYSVKLAPTKVKN
+507 YYSIKLAPTKVKN

-573 EEALKDSKAERSM
+573 EEALKDSKSERSM

>member
-1 MSGQVNVRNTY
+1 MLEKSWDKMSIEEQERVRKEEQEKFSRMYPIVASANAIHANTAAAARKMAIEY
-12 YVMDT
+12 WKKNHPNGVTINTIIGDVDIDT
-17 PLVLQLIGMKPLPL
+17 KSIKDSLFHGLVQGKLDAVPTLKAGMEKAAY
-31 EIDGSKIEH
+31 ISTMKDFDG
-40 ILAHDGMSLDVLK
+40 
-53 SLPAAISNPLMVLDS
+53 NPLQNHFFL
-68 YANRKVVVVE
+68 YK
-78 LHDLNDATIIVPID
+78 
-92 VDQRRGH
+92 
-99 TIVNILNNA
+99 
-108 YGKNPREKNPDG
+108 
-120 SWTQKKGTDFS
+120 TDFS
-131 WFVRE
+131 GEE
-136 NIEKGRVLYI
+136 NYVLCRIRTNNAKQRLYI
-146 DIEKSTQWT
+146 HEVMKASEFVQQKSDALQSQLANGNHQQLRGIALYKNMITDFLQGVNGSFYPEKK
-155 RSDRGDSPNGGN
+155 
-167 SLNALSN
+167 
-174 FIISEDFQKVKTRSD
+174 E
-189 LERFTKEKEE
+189 EKE
-199 EKNMSTYLDRDT
+199 M
-211 FFKDKEDGVN
+211 
-221 LITNDSW
+221 
-228 FKFDEKWL
+228 
-236 HDWVEEQG
+236 
-244 RWESFEHFEVTYTD
+244 
-258 DDVYSA
+258 
-264 KFDAEEAGLTIK
+264 
-276 ETLTEEGTRKYGDT
+276 
-290 EIQGWVENVMYQEM
+290 
-304 SRIGEEKGAV
+304 AV
-314 ITDTTADVYHQEIS
+314 SNASMYHQEIA
-328 DSLTVAEESLEDNA
+328 DSLTVAEESLHEGE
-342 AKELRGIADDLH
+342 AKQLH
-354 TSMKNVEEAEQTCGA
+354 SAVKNLHVSMEKVEEAEQTCGA
-369 DQETWDGYATRHEN
+369 DQETWDGYAARHEN

-507 YYSVKLAPTKVKN
+507 YYSIKLAPTKVKN

>member
-1 MSGQVNVRNTY
+1 MLEKSWDKMSIEEQERVRKEEQEKFSRMYPIVASANAIHANTAAAARKMAIEY
-12 YVMDT
+12 WKKNHPNGVTINTIIGDVDIDT
-17 PLVLQLIGMKPLPL
+17 KSIKDSLFHGLVQGKLDAVPTLKAGMEKAAY
-31 EIDGSKIEH
+31 ISTMKDFDG
-40 ILAHDGMSLDVLK
+40 
-53 SLPAAISNPLMVLDS
+53 NPLQNHFFL
-68 YANRKVVVVE
+68 YK
-78 LHDLNDATIIVPID
+78 
-92 VDQRRGH
+92 
-99 TIVNILNNA
+99 
-108 YGKNPREKNPDG
+108 
-120 SWTQKKGTDFS
+120 TDFS
-131 WFVRE
+131 GEE
-136 NIEKGRVLYI
+136 NYVLCRIRTNDAKQRLYI
-146 DIEKSTQWT
+146 HEVMKASEFVQQKSDALQ
-155 RSDRGDSPNGGN
+155 SQLANGNHQQLRGIALYKNMITDFLQGVNG
-167 SLNALSN
+167 S
-174 FIISEDFQKVKTRSD
+174 FYPEQ
-189 LERFTKEKEE
+189 KEE
-199 EKNMSTYLDRDT
+199 KKM
-211 FFKDKEDGVN
+211 
-221 LITNDSW
+221 
-228 FKFDEKWL
+228 
-236 HDWVEEQG
+236 
-244 RWESFEHFEVTYTD
+244 
-258 DDVYSA
+258 
-264 KFDAEEAGLTIK
+264 
-276 ETLTEEGTRKYGDT
+276 
-290 EIQGWVENVMYQEM
+290 
-304 SRIGEEKGAV
+304 AV
-314 ITDTTADVYHQEIS
+314 SNAAMYHQEIA
-328 DSLTVAEESLEDNA
+328 DSLTVAEESLHEEE
-342 AKELRGIADDLH
+342 AKQLH
-354 TSMKNVEEAEQTCGA
+354 SAVKNLHVSMEKVEEAEQTCGA

-425 CAAILRR
+425 GAAILRR

-507 YYSVKLAPTKVKN
+507 YYSIKLAPTKVKN

>member
-1 MSGQVNVRNTY
+1 MLEKSWDKMSIEEQERVRKEEQEKFSRMYPIVASANAIHANTAAAARKMAIEY
-12 YVMDT
+12 WKKNHPNGVTINTIIGDVDIDT
-17 PLVLQLIGMKPLPL
+17 KSIKDSLFHGLVQGKLDAVPTLKAGMEKAAY
-31 EIDGSKIEH
+31 ISTMKDFDG
-40 ILAHDGMSLDVLK
+40 
-53 SLPAAISNPLMVLDS
+53 NPLQNHFFL
-68 YANRKVVVVE
+68 YK
-78 LHDLNDATIIVPID
+78 
-92 VDQRRGH
+92 
-99 TIVNILNNA
+99 
-108 YGKNPREKNPDG
+108 
-120 SWTQKKGTDFS
+120 TDFS
-131 WFVRE
+131 GEE
-136 NIEKGRVLYI
+136 NYVLCRIRTNNAKQRLYI
-146 DIEKSTQWT
+146 HEVMKASEFVQQKSDALQ
-155 RSDRGDSPNGGN
+155 SQLANGNHQQLRGIALYKNMITDFLQGVNG
-167 SLNALSN
+167 S
-174 FIISEDFQKVKTRSD
+174 FYPEQ
-189 LERFTKEKEE
+189 KEE
-199 EKNMSTYLDRDT
+199 KKM
-211 FFKDKEDGVN
+211 
-221 LITNDSW
+221 
-228 FKFDEKWL
+228 
-236 HDWVEEQG
+236 
-244 RWESFEHFEVTYTD
+244 
-258 DDVYSA
+258 
-264 KFDAEEAGLTIK
+264 
-276 ETLTEEGTRKYGDT
+276 
-290 EIQGWVENVMYQEM
+290 
-304 SRIGEEKGAV
+304 AV
-314 ITDTTADVYHQEIS
+314 SNAAMYHQEIAN
-328 DSLTVAEESLEDNA
+328 SLTSAEEFLHEEDA
-342 AKELRGIADDLH
+342 AQLH
-354 TSMKNVEEAEQTCGA
+354 RAVKNLHVSMEKVEEAEQTCGA
-369 DQETWDGYATRHEN
+369 DQETWDGYAARHEN

-507 YYSVKLAPTKVKN
+507 YYSIKLAPTKVKN

>member
-1 MSGQVNVRNTY
+1 MLEKSWDKMSIEEQERVRKEEQEKFSRMYPIVASANAIHANTAAAARKMAIEY
-12 YVMDT
+12 WKKNHPNGVTINTIIGDVDIDT
-17 PLVLQLIGMKPLPL
+17 KSIKDSLFHGLVQGKLDAVPTLKAGMEKAAY
-31 EIDGSKIEH
+31 ISTMKDFDG
-40 ILAHDGMSLDVLK
+40 
-53 SLPAAISNPLMVLDS
+53 NPLQNHFFL
-68 YANRKVVVVE
+68 YK
-78 LHDLNDATIIVPID
+78 
-92 VDQRRGH
+92 
-99 TIVNILNNA
+99 
-108 YGKNPREKNPDG
+108 
-120 SWTQKKGTDFS
+120 TDFS
-131 WFVRE
+131 GEE
-136 NIEKGRVLYI
+136 NYVLCRIRTNDAKQRLYI
-146 DIEKSTQWT
+146 HEVMKASEFVQQKSDALQSQLANGNHQQLRGIALYKNMITDFLQGVNGSFYPEK
-155 RSDRGDSPNGGN
+155 
-167 SLNALSN
+167 
-174 FIISEDFQKVKTRSD
+174 
-189 LERFTKEKEE
+189 KEE
-199 EKNMSTYLDRDT
+199 KKM
-211 FFKDKEDGVN
+211 
-221 LITNDSW
+221 
-228 FKFDEKWL
+228 
-236 HDWVEEQG
+236 
-244 RWESFEHFEVTYTD
+244 
-258 DDVYSA
+258 
-264 KFDAEEAGLTIK
+264 
-276 ETLTEEGTRKYGDT
+276 
-290 EIQGWVENVMYQEM
+290 
-304 SRIGEEKGAV
+304 AV
-314 ITDTTADVYHQEIS
+314 SNAAMYHQEIA
-328 DSLTVAEESLEDNA
+328 DSLTVAEESLHEKDA
-342 AKELRGIADDLH
+342 AQLH
-354 TSMKNVEEAEQTCGA
+354 RAVKNLHVSMEKVEEAEQTCGA
-369 DQETWDGYATRHEN
+369 DQETWDGYAARHDN

>member
-1 MSGQVNVRNTY
+1 MMSMDMLGRKKGNAMPEKDWEKMSDEEKERVRSSEQEKFTQMQPISINEDFVEEEDGKAARSAAIQYWKKKYPHGITKNTIVGNVIINAKCIKQSLSHGFGRRKLAAIPTLANGMENAAYICTLADFEADNVKNHFFLY
-12 YVMDT
+12 KLSYKSEENYVVCRVREQFDEMRLYIHEVAPISTFTQQKSDSLLSQ
-17 PLVLQLIGMKPLPL
+17 PAGNSHLQLRGIALFKHIVSDFLQGVN
-31 EIDGSKIEH
+31 GSFY
-40 ILAHDGMSLDVLK
+40 
-53 SLPAAISNPLMVLDS
+53 P
-68 YANRKVVVVE
+68 
-78 LHDLNDATIIVPID
+78 
-92 VDQRRGH
+92 
-99 TIVNILNNA
+99 
-108 YGKNPREKNPDG
+108 
-120 SWTQKKGTDFS
+120 KKK
-131 WFVRE
+131 E
-136 NIEKGRVLYI
+136 
-146 DIEKSTQWT
+146 
-155 RSDRGDSPNGGN
+155 
-167 SLNALSN
+167 
-174 FIISEDFQKVKTRSD
+174 
-189 LERFTKEKEE
+189 EKE
-199 EKNMSTYLDRDT
+199 M
-211 FFKDKEDGVN
+211 
-221 LITNDSW
+221 
-228 FKFDEKWL
+228 
-236 HDWVEEQG
+236 
-244 RWESFEHFEVTYTD
+244 
-258 DDVYSA
+258 
-264 KFDAEEAGLTIK
+264 
-276 ETLTEEGTRKYGDT
+276 
-290 EIQGWVENVMYQEM
+290 
-304 SRIGEEKGAV
+304 AV
-314 ITDTTADVYHQEIS
+314 SNAAMYHQEIA
-328 DSLTVAEESLEDNA
+328 DSLTVAEESLREED
-342 AKELRGIADDLH
+342 AKQLH
-354 TSMKNVEEAEQTCGA
+354 RAVKNLHVSMEKVEEAEQTCGA
-369 DQETWDGYATRHEN
+369 DQETWDGYAARHDN

>member
-1 MSGQVNVRNTY
+1 MLEKNWDKMSIEEQERVRKEEQEKFSRMYPIVASANAIHANTAAAARKMAIEY
-12 YVMDT
+12 WKKNHPNGVTINTIIGDVDIDT
-17 PLVLQLIGMKPLPL
+17 KSIKDSLFHGLVQGKLDAVPTLKAGMEKAAY
-31 EIDGSKIEH
+31 ISTMKDFDG
-40 ILAHDGMSLDVLK
+40 
-53 SLPAAISNPLMVLDS
+53 NPLQNHFFL
-68 YANRKVVVVE
+68 YK
-78 LHDLNDATIIVPID
+78 
-92 VDQRRGH
+92 
-99 TIVNILNNA
+99 
-108 YGKNPREKNPDG
+108 
-120 SWTQKKGTDFS
+120 TDFS
-131 WFVRE
+131 GEE
-136 NIEKGRVLYI
+136 NYVLCRIRTNDAKQRLYI
-146 DIEKSTQWT
+146 HEVMKASEFVQQKSDALQ
-155 RSDRGDSPNGGN
+155 SQLANGNHQQLRGIALYKNMITDFLKGVNG
-167 SLNALSN
+167 S
-174 FIISEDFQKVKTRSD
+174 FYPEQ
-189 LERFTKEKEE
+189 KEE
-199 EKNMSTYLDRDT
+199 KKM
-211 FFKDKEDGVN
+211 
-221 LITNDSW
+221 
-228 FKFDEKWL
+228 
-236 HDWVEEQG
+236 
-244 RWESFEHFEVTYTD
+244 
-258 DDVYSA
+258 
-264 KFDAEEAGLTIK
+264 
-276 ETLTEEGTRKYGDT
+276 
-290 EIQGWVENVMYQEM
+290 
-304 SRIGEEKGAV
+304 AV
-314 ITDTTADVYHQEIS
+314 SNATMYHQEIAN
-328 DSLTVAEESLEDNA
+328 SLTVAEESLHEEDA
-342 AKELRGIADDLH
+342 AQLH
-354 TSMKNVEEAEQTCGA
+354 RAVKNLHVSMEKVEEAEQTCGA
-369 DQETWDGYATRHEN
+369 DQETWDGYAARHEN

-497 STSRRAVKDA
+497 STSRRAVRDA
-507 YYSVKLAPTKVKN
+507 DYSVKLAPTKVKN

>member
-1 MSGQVNVRNTY
+1 MAV
-12 YVMDT
+12 
-17 PLVLQLIGMKPLPL
+17 
-31 EIDGSKIEH
+31 
-40 ILAHDGMSLDVLK
+40 
-53 SLPAAISNPLMVLDS
+53 SN
-68 YANRKVVVVE
+68 
-78 LHDLNDATIIVPID
+78 AT
-92 VDQRRGH
+92 
-99 TIVNILNNA
+99 
-108 YGKNPREKNPDG
+108 
-120 SWTQKKGTDFS
+120 
-131 WFVRE
+131 
-136 NIEKGRVLYI
+136 
-146 DIEKSTQWT
+146 
-155 RSDRGDSPNGGN
+155 
-167 SLNALSN
+167 
-174 FIISEDFQKVKTRSD
+174 
-189 LERFTKEKEE
+189 
-199 EKNMSTYLDRDT
+199 M
-211 FFKDKEDGVN
+211 
-221 LITNDSW
+221 
-228 FKFDEKWL
+228 
-236 HDWVEEQG
+236 
-244 RWESFEHFEVTYTD
+244 
-258 DDVYSA
+258 
-264 KFDAEEAGLTIK
+264 
-276 ETLTEEGTRKYGDT
+276 
-290 EIQGWVENVMYQEM
+290 
-304 SRIGEEKGAV
+304 
-314 ITDTTADVYHQEIS
+314 YHQEIAN
-328 DSLTVAEESLEDNA
+328 SLTVAEESLHEEDA
-342 AKELRGIADDLH
+342 AQLH
-354 TSMKNVEEAEQTCGA
+354 RAVKNLHVSMEKVEEAEQTCGA
-369 DQETWDGYATRHEN
+369 DQETWDGYAARHEN

-507 YYSVKLAPTKVKN
+507 YFSVKLAPTKVKN

-573 EEALKDSKAERSM
+573 EEALKDSKSERSM

>member
-1 MSGQVNVRNTY
+1 MLEKSWDKMSIEEQERVRKEEQEKFSRMYPIVASANAIHANTAAAARKMAIEY
-12 YVMDT
+12 WKKNHPNGVTINTIIGDVDIDT
-17 PLVLQLIGMKPLPL
+17 KSIKDSLFHGLVQGKLDAVPTLKAGMEKAAY
-31 EIDGSKIEH
+31 ISTMKDFDG
-40 ILAHDGMSLDVLK
+40 
-53 SLPAAISNPLMVLDS
+53 NPLQNHFFL
-68 YANRKVVVVE
+68 YK
-78 LHDLNDATIIVPID
+78 
-92 VDQRRGH
+92 
-99 TIVNILNNA
+99 
-108 YGKNPREKNPDG
+108 
-120 SWTQKKGTDFS
+120 TDFS
-131 WFVRE
+131 GEE
-136 NIEKGRVLYI
+136 NYVLCRIRTNDAKQRLYI
-146 DIEKSTQWT
+146 HEVMKASEFVQQKSDALQ
-155 RSDRGDSPNGGN
+155 SQLANGNHQQLRGIALYKNMITDFLQGVNG
-167 SLNALSN
+167 S
-174 FIISEDFQKVKTRSD
+174 FYPEQ
-189 LERFTKEKEE
+189 KEE
-199 EKNMSTYLDRDT
+199 KKM
-211 FFKDKEDGVN
+211 
-221 LITNDSW
+221 
-228 FKFDEKWL
+228 
-236 HDWVEEQG
+236 
-244 RWESFEHFEVTYTD
+244 
-258 DDVYSA
+258 
-264 KFDAEEAGLTIK
+264 
-276 ETLTEEGTRKYGDT
+276 
-290 EIQGWVENVMYQEM
+290 
-304 SRIGEEKGAV
+304 AV
-314 ITDTTADVYHQEIS
+314 SNAAMYHQEIA
-328 DSLTVAEESLEDNA
+328 DSLTVAEESLHEEDA
-342 AKELRGIADDLH
+342 AQLH
-354 TSMKNVEEAEQTCGA
+354 RAVKNLHVSMEKVEEAEQTCGA

-432 EKEYQEELAG
+432 EKEYQEELEG

>member
-1 MSGQVNVRNTY
+1 MLEKSWDKMSIEEQERVRKEEQEKFSRMYPIVASANAIHANTAAAARKMAIEY
-12 YVMDT
+12 WKKNHPNGVTINTIIGDVDIDT
-17 PLVLQLIGMKPLPL
+17 KSIKDSLFHGLVQGKLDAVPTLKAGMEKAAY
-31 EIDGSKIEH
+31 ISTMKDFDG
-40 ILAHDGMSLDVLK
+40 
-53 SLPAAISNPLMVLDS
+53 NPLQNHFFL
-68 YANRKVVVVE
+68 YK
-78 LHDLNDATIIVPID
+78 
-92 VDQRRGH
+92 
-99 TIVNILNNA
+99 
-108 YGKNPREKNPDG
+108 
-120 SWTQKKGTDFS
+120 TDFS
-131 WFVRE
+131 GEE
-136 NIEKGRVLYI
+136 NYVLCRIRTNDAKQRLYI
-146 DIEKSTQWT
+146 HEVMKASEFVQQKSDALQ
-155 RSDRGDSPNGGN
+155 SQLANGNHQQLRGIALYKNMITDFLKGVNG
-167 SLNALSN
+167 S
-174 FIISEDFQKVKTRSD
+174 FYPEQ
-189 LERFTKEKEE
+189 KEE
-199 EKNMSTYLDRDT
+199 KKM
-211 FFKDKEDGVN
+211 
-221 LITNDSW
+221 
-228 FKFDEKWL
+228 
-236 HDWVEEQG
+236 
-244 RWESFEHFEVTYTD
+244 
-258 DDVYSA
+258 
-264 KFDAEEAGLTIK
+264 
-276 ETLTEEGTRKYGDT
+276 
-290 EIQGWVENVMYQEM
+290 
-304 SRIGEEKGAV
+304 AV
-314 ITDTTADVYHQEIS
+314 SNAAMYHQEIAN
-328 DSLTVAEESLEDNA
+328 SLTVAEESLHEEDA
-342 AKELRGIADDLH
+342 AQLH
-354 TSMKNVEEAEQTCGA
+354 RAVKNLHVSMEKVEEAEQTCGA
-369 DQETWDGYATRHEN
+369 DQETWDGYAARHEN

-507 YYSVKLAPTKVKN
+507 YYSIKLAPTKVKN

-586 ETERTIARSMAKA
+586 ETERTIARNMAKA

>member
-1 MSGQVNVRNTY
+1 MGRKKGNIMLEKSWDKMSIEEQERVRKEEQEKFSRMYPIVASANAIHANTAAAARKMAIEY
-12 YVMDT
+12 WKKNHPNGVTINTIIGDVDIDT
-17 PLVLQLIGMKPLPL
+17 KSIKDSLFHGLVQGKLDAVPTLKAGMEKAAY
-31 EIDGSKIEH
+31 ISTMKDFDG
-40 ILAHDGMSLDVLK
+40 
-53 SLPAAISNPLMVLDS
+53 NPLQNHFFL
-68 YANRKVVVVE
+68 YK
-78 LHDLNDATIIVPID
+78 
-92 VDQRRGH
+92 
-99 TIVNILNNA
+99 
-108 YGKNPREKNPDG
+108 
-120 SWTQKKGTDFS
+120 TDFS
-131 WFVRE
+131 GEE
-136 NIEKGRVLYI
+136 NYVLCRIRTNNAKQRLYI
-146 DIEKSTQWT
+146 HEVMKASEFVQQKSDALQSQLANGNHQQLRGIALYKNMITDFLQGVNGSFYPEKK
-155 RSDRGDSPNGGN
+155 
-167 SLNALSN
+167 
-174 FIISEDFQKVKTRSD
+174 E
-189 LERFTKEKEE
+189 EKE
-199 EKNMSTYLDRDT
+199 M
-211 FFKDKEDGVN
+211 
-221 LITNDSW
+221 
-228 FKFDEKWL
+228 
-236 HDWVEEQG
+236 
-244 RWESFEHFEVTYTD
+244 
-258 DDVYSA
+258 
-264 KFDAEEAGLTIK
+264 
-276 ETLTEEGTRKYGDT
+276 
-290 EIQGWVENVMYQEM
+290 
-304 SRIGEEKGAV
+304 AV
-314 ITDTTADVYHQEIS
+314 SNASMYHQEIA
-328 DSLTVAEESLEDNA
+328 DSLTVAEESLHEEDA
-342 AKELRGIADDLH
+342 AQLH
-354 TSMKNVEEAEQTCGA
+354 RAVKNLHVSMEKVEEAEQTCGA
-369 DQETWDGYATRHEN
+369 DQETWDGYAARHDN

-497 STSRRAVKDA
+497 ATSRRAVKDA
-507 YYSVKLAPTKVKN
+507 YYSIKLAPTKVKN

>member
-1 MSGQVNVRNTY
+1 MLEKSWDKMSIEEQERVRKEEQEKFSRMYPIVASANAIHANTAAAARKMAIEY
-12 YVMDT
+12 WKKNHPNGVTINTIIGDVDIDT
-17 PLVLQLIGMKPLPL
+17 KSIKDSLFHGLVQGKLDAVPTLKAGMEKAAY
-31 EIDGSKIEH
+31 ISTMKDFDG
-40 ILAHDGMSLDVLK
+40 
-53 SLPAAISNPLMVLDS
+53 NPLQNHFFL
-68 YANRKVVVVE
+68 YK
-78 LHDLNDATIIVPID
+78 
-92 VDQRRGH
+92 
-99 TIVNILNNA
+99 
-108 YGKNPREKNPDG
+108 
-120 SWTQKKGTDFS
+120 TDFS
-131 WFVRE
+131 GEE
-136 NIEKGRVLYI
+136 NYVLCRIRTNNAKQRLYI
-146 DIEKSTQWT
+146 HEVMKASEFVQQKSDALQSQLANGNHQQLRGIALYKNMITDFLQGVNGSFYPEKK
-155 RSDRGDSPNGGN
+155 
-167 SLNALSN
+167 
-174 FIISEDFQKVKTRSD
+174 E
-189 LERFTKEKEE
+189 EKE
-199 EKNMSTYLDRDT
+199 M
-211 FFKDKEDGVN
+211 
-221 LITNDSW
+221 
-228 FKFDEKWL
+228 
-236 HDWVEEQG
+236 
-244 RWESFEHFEVTYTD
+244 
-258 DDVYSA
+258 
-264 KFDAEEAGLTIK
+264 
-276 ETLTEEGTRKYGDT
+276 
-290 EIQGWVENVMYQEM
+290 
-304 SRIGEEKGAV
+304 AV
-314 ITDTTADVYHQEIS
+314 SNASMYHQEIA
-328 DSLTVAEESLEDNA
+328 DSLTVAEESLHEEE
-342 AKELRGIADDLH
+342 AKQLH
-354 TSMKNVEEAEQTCGA
+354 SAVKNLHVSMEKVEEAEQTCGA
-369 DQETWDGYATRHEN
+369 DQETWDGYAARHEN

-507 YYSVKLAPTKVKN
+507 YYSIKLAPTKVKN

>member
-1 MSGQVNVRNTY
+1 MNLMGRKKGNIMLEKSWDKMSIEEQERVRKEEQEKFSRMYPIVASANAIHANTAAAARKMAIEY
-12 YVMDT
+12 WKKNHPNGVTINTIIGDVDIDT
-17 PLVLQLIGMKPLPL
+17 KSIKDSLFHGLVQGKLDAVPTLKAGMEKAAY
-31 EIDGSKIEH
+31 ISTMKDFDG
-40 ILAHDGMSLDVLK
+40 
-53 SLPAAISNPLMVLDS
+53 NPLQNHFFL
-68 YANRKVVVVE
+68 YK
-78 LHDLNDATIIVPID
+78 
-92 VDQRRGH
+92 
-99 TIVNILNNA
+99 
-108 YGKNPREKNPDG
+108 
-120 SWTQKKGTDFS
+120 TDFS
-131 WFVRE
+131 GEE
-136 NIEKGRVLYI
+136 NYVLCRIRTNNAKQRLYI
-146 DIEKSTQWT
+146 HEVMKASEFVQQKSDALQSQLANGNHQQLRGIALYKNMITDFLQGVNGSFYPEKK
-155 RSDRGDSPNGGN
+155 
-167 SLNALSN
+167 
-174 FIISEDFQKVKTRSD
+174 E
-189 LERFTKEKEE
+189 EKE
-199 EKNMSTYLDRDT
+199 M
-211 FFKDKEDGVN
+211 
-221 LITNDSW
+221 
-228 FKFDEKWL
+228 
-236 HDWVEEQG
+236 
-244 RWESFEHFEVTYTD
+244 
-258 DDVYSA
+258 
-264 KFDAEEAGLTIK
+264 
-276 ETLTEEGTRKYGDT
+276 
-290 EIQGWVENVMYQEM
+290 
-304 SRIGEEKGAV
+304 AV
-314 ITDTTADVYHQEIS
+314 SNASMYHQEIA
-328 DSLTVAEESLEDNA
+328 DSLTVAEESLHEEE
-342 AKELRGIADDLH
+342 AKQLH
-354 TSMKNVEEAEQTCGA
+354 SAVKNLHVSMEKVEEAEQTCGA
-369 DQETWDGYATRHEN
+369 DQETWDGYAARHEN

-507 YYSVKLAPTKVKN
+507 YYSIKLAPTKVKN

-624 AKNIAKDAVQ
+624 AKNIAKDVVQ

>member
-1 MSGQVNVRNTY
+1 MSDNSLYVDELESSRIAEDEVQFEQEINNWFSGQREGNSRPIFVTHTTFALQNAGLEDLPIYVDVSKLKKIRDDHPEVTADVYRQIPKALADPIMILKSSTHTERIIAVVDVKDSTGVNLIIPFELNVDRNEGHVNMIASVY
-12 YVMDT
+12 GKGSDGNINYGWYIKNM
-17 PLVLQLIGMKPLPL
+17 
-31 EIDGSKIEH
+31 IDGN
-40 ILAHDGMSLDVLK
+40 LV
-53 SLPAAISNPLMVLDS
+53 
-68 YANRKVVVVE
+68 YANVKKATNFLAPAGVQFPMAARKGNLVTYSIKTE
-78 LHDLNDATIIVPID
+78 NDLVKFK
-92 VDQRRGH
+92 QR
-99 TIVNILNNA
+99 
-108 YGKNPREKNPDG
+108 
-120 SWTQKKGTDFS
+120 
-131 WFVRE
+131 
-136 NIEKGRVLYI
+136 
-146 DIEKSTQWT
+146 
-155 RSDRGDSPNGGN
+155 
-167 SLNALSN
+167 
-174 FIISEDFQKVKTRSD
+174 
-189 LERFTKEKEE
+189 KEE
-199 EKNMSTYLDRDT
+199 EKNMVNYSKVSSEAVDT
-211 FFKDKEDGVN
+211 VYANETKKIANEMERELPKTAQEIIDWAESKGGEYEDPEEERYMN
-221 LITNDSW
+221 LMKKSAMKQLGIESSRTN
-228 FKFDEKWL
+228 
-236 HDWVEEQG
+236 
-244 RWESFEHFEVTYTD
+244 
-258 DDVYSA
+258 A
-264 KFDAEEAGLTIK
+264 A
-276 ETLTEEGTRKYGDT
+276 
-290 EIQGWVENVMYQEM
+290 M
-304 SRIGEEKGAV
+304 
-314 ITDTTADVYHQEIS
+314 YHQEIV
-328 DSLTVAEESLEDNA
+328 DSLTVAEESLHEKDA
-342 AKELRGIADDLH
+342 AQLH
-354 TSMKNVEEAEQTCGA
+354 RAVKNLHVSMEKVEEAEQTCGA
-369 DQETWDGYATRHEN
+369 DQETWDGYAARHDN

-634 ETKEQREEKTR
+634 ETKEQSEEKTR

>member
-1 MSGQVNVRNTY
+1 MLEKSWDKMSIEEQERVRKEEQEKFSRMYPIVASANAIHANTAAAARKMAIEY
-12 YVMDT
+12 WKKNHPNGVTINTIIGDVDIDT
-17 PLVLQLIGMKPLPL
+17 KSIKDSLFHGLVQGKLDAVPTLKAGMEKAAY
-31 EIDGSKIEH
+31 ISTMKDFDG
-40 ILAHDGMSLDVLK
+40 
-53 SLPAAISNPLMVLDS
+53 NPLQNHFFL
-68 YANRKVVVVE
+68 YK
-78 LHDLNDATIIVPID
+78 
-92 VDQRRGH
+92 
-99 TIVNILNNA
+99 
-108 YGKNPREKNPDG
+108 
-120 SWTQKKGTDFS
+120 TDFS
-131 WFVRE
+131 GEE
-136 NIEKGRVLYI
+136 NYVLCRIRTNDAKQRLYI
-146 DIEKSTQWT
+146 HEVMKASEFVQQKSDALQ
-155 RSDRGDSPNGGN
+155 SQLANGNHQQLRGIALYKNMITDFLQGVNG
-167 SLNALSN
+167 S
-174 FIISEDFQKVKTRSD
+174 FYPEQ
-189 LERFTKEKEE
+189 KEE
-199 EKNMSTYLDRDT
+199 KKM
-211 FFKDKEDGVN
+211 
-221 LITNDSW
+221 
-228 FKFDEKWL
+228 
-236 HDWVEEQG
+236 
-244 RWESFEHFEVTYTD
+244 
-258 DDVYSA
+258 
-264 KFDAEEAGLTIK
+264 
-276 ETLTEEGTRKYGDT
+276 
-290 EIQGWVENVMYQEM
+290 
-304 SRIGEEKGAV
+304 AV
-314 ITDTTADVYHQEIS
+314 SNAAMYHQEIAN
-328 DSLTVAEESLEDNA
+328 SLTSAEEFLHEEDA
-342 AKELRGIADDLH
+342 AQLH
-354 TSMKNVEEAEQTCGA
+354 RAVKNLHVSMEKVEEAEQTCGA
-369 DQETWDGYATRHEN
+369 DQETWDGYAARHEN

-526 QKAIDGVL
+526 QKASDGVL

-573 EEALKDSKAERSM
+573 EEALKDSKSERSM

>member
-1 MSGQVNVRNTY
+1 MLEKSWDKMSIEEQERVRKEEQEKFSRMYPIVASANAIHANTAAAARKMAIEY
-12 YVMDT
+12 WKKNHPNGVTINTIIGDVDIDT
-17 PLVLQLIGMKPLPL
+17 KSIKDSLFHGLVQGKLDAVPTLKAGMEKAAY
-31 EIDGSKIEH
+31 ISTMKDFDG
-40 ILAHDGMSLDVLK
+40 
-53 SLPAAISNPLMVLDS
+53 NPLQNHFFL
-68 YANRKVVVVE
+68 YK
-78 LHDLNDATIIVPID
+78 
-92 VDQRRGH
+92 
-99 TIVNILNNA
+99 
-108 YGKNPREKNPDG
+108 
-120 SWTQKKGTDFS
+120 TDFS
-131 WFVRE
+131 GEE
-136 NIEKGRVLYI
+136 NYVLCRIRTNDAKQRLYI
-146 DIEKSTQWT
+146 HEVMKASEFVQQKSDALQ
-155 RSDRGDSPNGGN
+155 SQLANGNHQQLRGIPLYKNMITDFLKGVNG
-167 SLNALSN
+167 S
-174 FIISEDFQKVKTRSD
+174 FYPEQ
-189 LERFTKEKEE
+189 KEE
-199 EKNMSTYLDRDT
+199 KKM
-211 FFKDKEDGVN
+211 
-221 LITNDSW
+221 
-228 FKFDEKWL
+228 
-236 HDWVEEQG
+236 
-244 RWESFEHFEVTYTD
+244 
-258 DDVYSA
+258 
-264 KFDAEEAGLTIK
+264 
-276 ETLTEEGTRKYGDT
+276 
-290 EIQGWVENVMYQEM
+290 
-304 SRIGEEKGAV
+304 AV
-314 ITDTTADVYHQEIS
+314 SNATMYHQEIAN
-328 DSLTVAEESLEDNA
+328 SLTVAEESLHEEDA
-342 AKELRGIADDLH
+342 AQLH
-354 TSMKNVEEAEQTCGA
+354 RAVKNLHVSMEKVEEAEQTCGA
-369 DQETWDGYATRHEN
+369 DQETWDGYAARHEN

-573 EEALKDSKAERSM
+573 EEALKDSKSERSM

>member
-1 MSGQVNVRNTY
+1 MLEKSWDKMSIEEQERVRKEEQEKFSRMYPIVASANAIHANTAAAARKMAIEY
-12 YVMDT
+12 WKKNHPNGVTINTIIGDVDIDT
-17 PLVLQLIGMKPLPL
+17 KSIKDSLFHGLVQGKLDAVPTLKAGMEKAAY
-31 EIDGSKIEH
+31 ISTMKDFDG
-40 ILAHDGMSLDVLK
+40 
-53 SLPAAISNPLMVLDS
+53 NPLQNHFFL
-68 YANRKVVVVE
+68 YK
-78 LHDLNDATIIVPID
+78 
-92 VDQRRGH
+92 
-99 TIVNILNNA
+99 
-108 YGKNPREKNPDG
+108 
-120 SWTQKKGTDFS
+120 TDFS
-131 WFVRE
+131 GEE
-136 NIEKGRVLYI
+136 NYVLCRIRTNNAKQRLYI
-146 DIEKSTQWT
+146 HEVMKASEFVQQKSDALQSQLANGNHQQLRGIALYKNIITDFLQGVNGSFYPEKK
-155 RSDRGDSPNGGN
+155 
-167 SLNALSN
+167 
-174 FIISEDFQKVKTRSD
+174 E
-189 LERFTKEKEE
+189 EKE
-199 EKNMSTYLDRDT
+199 M
-211 FFKDKEDGVN
+211 
-221 LITNDSW
+221 
-228 FKFDEKWL
+228 
-236 HDWVEEQG
+236 
-244 RWESFEHFEVTYTD
+244 
-258 DDVYSA
+258 
-264 KFDAEEAGLTIK
+264 
-276 ETLTEEGTRKYGDT
+276 
-290 EIQGWVENVMYQEM
+290 
-304 SRIGEEKGAV
+304 AV
-314 ITDTTADVYHQEIS
+314 SNASMYHQEIA
-328 DSLTVAEESLEDNA
+328 DSLTVAEESLHEEDA
-342 AKELRGIADDLH
+342 AQLH
-354 TSMKNVEEAEQTCGA
+354 RAVKNLHVSMEKVEEAEQTCGA
-369 DQETWDGYATRHEN
+369 DQETWDGYAARHEN

-497 STSRRAVKDA
+497 ATSRRAVKDA
-507 YYSVKLAPTKVKN
+507 YYSIKLAPTKVKN